1 MTTPRGRI
9 ELKGADKA
17 MRKLLQARAIVILIS
32 ATLTTVSLASA
43 HHGWSGYD
51 SSKALELKGTIV
63 ESGYEHP
70 HGFVRLKASDKT
82 WLVVLAPPSRM
93 ERRQLPRKD
102 LASGTEA
109 IVVGYPSRTDPQEMR
124 AERITISGRTTEL
137 R

>member
-1 MTTPRGRI
+1 MKNSLSI
-9 ELKGADKA
+9 Y
-17 MRKLLQARAIVILIS
+17 LLLALFVSGIL
-32 ATLTTVSLASA
+32 ATVGSVFA

-70 HGFVRLKASDKT
+70 HGFVRLKAPDKT

-93 ERRQLPRKD
+93 ERRQLPKKN
-102 LASGTEA
+102 LATGTEA
-109 IVVGYPSRTDPQEMR
+109 IVIGYPSRTDPQEMR
-124 AERITISGRTTEL
+124 AERITINGRTTEL

>member
-1 MTTPRGRI
+1 MKRNPWNCAPVV
-9 ELKGADKA
+9 LF
-17 MRKLLQARAIVILIS
+17 
-32 ATLTTVSLASA
+32 VSLILATVGSVFA

-70 HGFVRLKASDKT
+70 HGFVRLKAPDKT

-93 ERRQLPRKD
+93 ERRQLPKKN
-102 LASGTEA
+102 LATGTEA
-109 IVVGYPSRTDPQEMR
+109 IVIGYPSRTDPQEMR
-124 AERITISGRTTEL
+124 AERITINGRTTEL

>member
-1 MTTPRGRI
+1 MKNSLSI
-9 ELKGADKA
+9 Y
-17 MRKLLQARAIVILIS
+17 LLLALFVSGIL
-32 ATLTTVSLASA
+32 ATVGSVFA

-70 HGFVRLKASDKT
+70 HGFVRLKSSEKI

-93 ERRQLPRKD
+93 ERRQLPKKN

-124 AERITISGRTTEL
+124 AERITINGRTTEL

>member
-1 MTTPRGRI
+1 MRRGPWNCVP
-9 ELKGADKA
+9 
-17 MRKLLQARAIVILIS
+17 IVLFVSMIL
-32 ATLTTVSLASA
+32 ATVGSVFA

-93 ERRQLPRKD
+93 ERRQLPKQN
-102 LASGTEA
+102 LASGTDA
-109 IVVGYPSRTDPQEMR
+109 TVFGYPSRNDPREMR
-124 AERITISGRTTEL
+124 AERITINGRTTEL

>member
-1 MTTPRGRI
+1 
-9 ELKGADKA
+9 
-17 MRKLLQARAIVILIS
+17 MRRSVWTCVPIVVLTSTLL
-32 ATLTTVSLASA
+32 ATVGLVSA

-70 HGFVRLKASDKT
+70 HGFVQLKSSDKT

-93 ERRQLPRKD
+93 ERRQLPKKN

-124 AERITISGRTTEL
+124 AERITINGRTTEL

>member
-1 MTTPRGRI
+1 
-9 ELKGADKA
+9 
-17 MRKLLQARAIVILIS
+17 MRRSVGTCVQILILTS
-32 ATLTTVSLASA
+32 TLLVTVGLVSA

-93 ERRQLPRKD
+93 ERRQLPKKN
-102 LASGTEA
+102 LATGTEA
-109 IVVGYPSRTDPQEMR
+109 IVIGYPSRTDPQEMR
-124 AERITISGRTTEL
+124 AERITINGRTTEL

>member
-1 MTTPRGRI
+1 
-9 ELKGADKA
+9 
-17 MRKLLQARAIVILIS
+17 MRKSLLTGVTIVLLLSGILVAS
-32 ATLTTVSLASA
+32 PFVSA

-93 ERRQLPRKD
+93 ERRQLPKQN
-102 LASGTEA
+102 LASGTDA
-109 IVVGYPSRTDPQEMR
+109 TVFGYPSRTDPREMR
-124 AERITISGRTTEL
+124 AERITINGRTTEL

>member
-1 MTTPRGRI
+1 MKKSLWICFPLVLVVS
-9 ELKGADKA
+9 E
-17 MRKLLQARAIVILIS
+17 IL
-32 ATLTTVSLASA
+32 ATVTSVSA

-70 HGFVRLKASDKT
+70 HGFVRLKATEKT
-82 WLVVLAPPSRM
+82 WFVVLAPPSRM
-93 ERRQLPRKD
+93 ERRQLPQKS

-109 IVVGYPSRTDPQEMR
+109 IVIGYPSRSDPQEMR
-124 AERITISGRTTEL
+124 AERITINGRTTEL

>member
-1 MTTPRGRI
+1 
-9 ELKGADKA
+9 
-17 MRKLLQARAIVILIS
+17 MRKSLGICVPIVLAI
-32 ATLTTVSLASA
+32 LTTVASVSA

-70 HGFVRLKASDKT
+70 HGFVRLKVSDKI

-93 ERRQLPRKD
+93 EGRQLPRKN

-124 AERITISGRTTEL
+124 AERITINGRTTEL

>member
-1 MTTPRGRI
+1 
-9 ELKGADKA
+9 
-17 MRKLLQARAIVILIS
+17 MRRSVWTCVLIVIL
-32 ATLTTVSLASA
+32 TLTLLSTVGLVSA

-70 HGFVRLKASDKT
+70 HGFVRFKAFDKT

-93 ERRQLPRKD
+93 ERRQLPRKN

-109 IVVGYPSRTDPQEMR
+109 IVVGYPSRTDTQEMR
-124 AERITISGRTTEL
+124 AERITINGRTTEL

>member
-1 MTTPRGRI
+1 MKNSLSI
-9 ELKGADKA
+9 Y
-17 MRKLLQARAIVILIS
+17 LLLALFVSGIL
-32 ATLTTVSLASA
+32 ATVGSVFA

-70 HGFVRLKASDKT
+70 HGFVRLKATDKT

-93 ERRQLPRKD
+93 ERRQLPRKN

-109 IVVGYPSRTDPQEMR
+109 TVIGYPSRTDPQEMR
-124 AERITISGRTTEL
+124 AERITINGRTTEL

>member
-1 MTTPRGRI
+1 
-9 ELKGADKA
+9 
-17 MRKLLQARAIVILIS
+17 MRKSLWRCVPIVILIS
-32 ATLTTVSLASA
+32 ALLATAGPVFA

-51 SSKALELKGTIV
+51 SSKALEFKGTIV

-70 HGFVRLKASDKT
+70 HGFVRLKSSEKI

-93 ERRQLPRKD
+93 ERRQLPKKN
-102 LASGTEA
+102 LAAGTEA

-124 AERITISGRTTEL
+124 AERITINGHTTEL